1 MSRVNLLPWT
11 ITVGAV
17 VAAVVGTIRLR
28 EPATEAMPETP
39 ARLVAAAVADLEKN
53 QSVEALR
60 KLRKV
65 PTSDKLSARAR
76 QTEGN
81 SYLQLHFAG
90 KAETHWLEAL
100 RQAADVDEAPY
111 RLFDLYFLSGRHA
124 ETRRIAVELA
134 PKRSSSEAAAMLLET
149 IRAEHER
156 PAAPVTLQFF
166 EPVLVREPDNGYAM
180 RAVGRSF
187 IELGRVTE
195 GLRLVKAASENLPD
209 DAETFAVLLESLN
222 DTGRDAQAAA
232 LFRSASDSLKKHPR
246 ALRSAAAALDAV
258 GDANGAEQLLAEAMR
273 LDPFDRKIRTRFA
286 SLLERRGATADAKKH
301 ENRAKELDD
310 LRERQ
315 AMLFQEAR
323 AQNNDPGPDLLRRIG
338 ANCRDLGWFDVAD
351 GFDDLI
357 KRREASSIGSY
368 GR

>member
-11 ITVGAV
+11 ITFGAV
-17 VAAVVGTIRLR
+17 AAAVVGTVKLR
-28 EPATEAMPETP
+28 EPATEAVPETP
-39 ARLVAAAVADLEKN
+39 ARLVAAAVADVEKKRP
-53 QSVEALR
+53 VEALR

-65 PTSDKLSARAR
+65 PTSDRLSARAR

-81 SYLQLHFAG
+81 SYLQLYFAA

-100 RQAADVDEAPY
+100 QQAADVDEAPF

-124 ETRRIAVELA
+124 ESRRIAVEFA

-156 PAAPVTLQFF
+156 PAAPVSLQFF
-166 EPVLVREPDNGYAM
+166 EPVLVREPENGYAL

-195 GLRLVKAASENLPD
+195 GLRLLKAATEKLPD

-222 DTGRDAQAAA
+222 DTGRDAQAVS
-232 LFRSASDSLKKHPR
+232 LFRSAPDALKKHPR
-246 ALRSAAAALDAV
+246 ALRSAAAALDAT
-258 GDANGAEQLLAEAMR
+258 GDAKAAEQQLEAAMT
-273 LDPFDRKIRTRFA
+273 LDPFDRKIRTQLA
-286 SLLERRGATADAKKH
+286 SLLERRGATAEAKKH
-301 ENRAKELDD
+301 ENRAKELDG

-315 AMLFQEAR
+315 AALLQEAR
-323 AQNNDPGPDLLRRIG
+323 VQNNDPGPALLRRIG
-338 ANCRDLGWFDVAD
+338 AVCRDLGWIDVA
-351 GFDDLI
+351 GAFDDLA
-357 KRREASSIGSY
+357 KRRDTGAIGSF